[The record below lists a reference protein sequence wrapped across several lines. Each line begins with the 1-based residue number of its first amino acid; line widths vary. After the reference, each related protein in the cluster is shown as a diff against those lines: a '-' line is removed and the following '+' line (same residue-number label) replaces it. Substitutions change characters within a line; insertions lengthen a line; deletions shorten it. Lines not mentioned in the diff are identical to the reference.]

1 MKYGKAAIPRNGMIE
16 ACSKTTEGVDFS
28 QTSLYIY
35 PRIATIPATV
45 GIGLA
50 ARTCIR
56 GGEHQ
61 PSC

>member
-1 MKYGKAAIPRNGMIE
+1 MKYGKTKTFAKNADGKP
-16 ACSKTTEGVDFS
+16 SKNSAGFDFPLA
-28 QTSLYIY
+28 SLYIY
-35 PRIATIPATV
+35 PCITTIPATV

-56 GGEHQ
+56 GGVHQ